1 MEEALVML
9 TKTKLLLAASVA
21 AIAVTPT
28 VAQAEWP
35 ERPITAVVMY
45 SAGGGTDTVLRALSA
60 EMAKQ
65 MDWQIDVVNK
75 PGAVG
80 GVATKF
86 VLNRTSD
93 GYTWLGAANYNKFSR
108 VKGGAQSKSW
118 EDWYYMQ
125 AGTSLASWS
134 VRPDSPFKKF
144 DDVIA
149 EARKR
154 PGEVTIS
161 TSGSGGLW
169 HELAAIVAQ
178 AAGVELKYVPYK
190 GGKPAT
196 LAGLNGEV
204 DVAGGGVHEHIEFVR
219 AGKLRNLQQTG
230 PEDIKLEDGTVMPS
244 VGNFLPQIKND
255 LPFSGIYNIGIRRDA
270 PIEVIQAVQNA
281 FVAAVNSDSFAA
293 VVKKRKLF
301 IDIKLGEEA
310 DRRAAFLEAV
320 TANTFQKLNV
330 PGAKTPEELGLPDPA
345 DFDKWWPPKG
355 YKPLPL
361 AGS

>member
-1 MEEALVML
+1 ML
-9 TKTKLLLAASVA
+9 TKSKILLAASAVA
-21 AIAVTPT
+21 LTAAAGT
-28 VAQAEWP
+28 AHADWP

-60 EMAKQ
+60 EMAKE
-65 MDWQIDVVNK
+65 MGWDINVVNK

-86 VLNRTSD
+86 VLNTKTD

-134 VRPDSPFKKF
+134 VKPDSPFKSF
-144 DDVIA
+144 DDAIA

-154 PGEVTIS
+154 PGQVTIS

-178 AAGVELKYVPYK
+178 AAGVQLKYVPYK

-204 DVAGGGVHEHIEFVR
+204 DIAGGGVHEHIEFVR
-219 AGKLRNLQQTG
+219 AGQLRNLQQTG
-230 PEDIKLEDGTVMPS
+230 PVDIKLDDGKVMPS
-244 VGNFLPQIKND
+244 VGNFLPSIKAD
-255 LPFSGIYNIGIRRDA
+255 LPFSGIYNIGIRRDT
-270 PIEVIQAVQNA
+270 PIEVIQAVQDA
-281 FVAAVNSDSFAA
+281 FVKAVNSPAFGE

-301 IDIKLGEEA
+301 IDIKLGEET
-310 DRRAAFLEAV
+310 DKRAAFLEAV
-320 TANTFQKLNV
+320 TASTFQKLGV
-330 PGAKTPEELGLPDPA
+330 PGAKTPAELGLPDPEK
-345 DFDKWWPPKG
+345 FDQWWPPQG

-361 AGS
+361 KTGS